1 MPRPDALPLVTTT
14 FFLVRHAAH
23 DRLGRVLCGRMA
35 GVSLGE
41 IGRAQAL
48 KLAERVSRETIAAV
62 YTSPLER
69 ARETA
74 APIAARLGL
83 DLQIAPEIDEIGFGD
98 WSGLTFDELGR
109 DPRWASWNTA
119 RSVARP
125 PGGGETM
132 LEAQA
137 RAVGFVESL
146 RDRHRDGAAA
156 LVSHSDLLKA
166 ILAYF
171 LGLSLD
177 FIGRFEIGPAS
188 LSTLVVGDW
197 GAKILT
203 LNEVSA

>member
-1 MPRPDALPLVTTT
+1 VTTT
-14 FFLVRHAAH
+14 FFLLRHAAH

-41 IGRAQAL
+41 AGRSQAL
-48 KLAERVSRETIAAV
+48 KLAERVSRETVTAI
-62 YTSPLER
+62 YSSPLER

-83 DLQIAPEIDEIGFGD
+83 EVEVAPEINEIGFGD

-109 DPRWASWNTA
+109 DPRWTSWNAA
-119 RSVARP
+119 RSVTRP
-125 PGGGETM
+125 PGGETM
-132 LEAQA
+132 LEAQG
-137 RAVGFVESL
+137 RAVRFTEHL
-146 RDRHRDGAAA
+146 RENHRDGAAA
-156 LVSHSDLLKA
+156 LVSHADLLKA
-166 ILAYF
+166 LLAYF

-177 FIGRFEIGPAS
+177 GIGRFEIGPAS
-188 LSTLVVGDW
+188 LSTVAVGDW

>member
-1 MPRPDALPLVTTT
+1 MTTT
-14 FFLVRHAAH
+14 LFLLRHAAH
-23 DRLGRVLCGRMA
+23 DRLGRVLCGRIP
-35 GVSLGE
+35 GVTLGE
-41 IGRAQAL
+41 AGRAQAL
-48 KLAERVSRETIAAV
+48 KLAERVSRETLDAV
-62 YTSPLER
+62 YTGPLER

-83 DLQIAPEIDEIGFGD
+83 DPEIAPEIDEIGFGD
-98 WSGLTFDELGR
+98 WSGLTFDKLER
-109 DPRWASWNTA
+109 DPRWASWNAA

-137 RAVGFVESL
+137 RAVGFIETL
-146 RDRHRDGAAA
+146 RGRHRDGAAA
-156 LVSHSDLLKA
+156 LVSHADLLKA
-166 ILAYF
+166 VLAYF

-197 GAKILT
+197 GAKVLS